1 MIQKSLISI
10 TNLSYNFWKNF
21 LFKNLSFEIS
31 SWEIV
36 LITGPSGVGKT
47 TLLSLIWRIVAP
59 QLGNIEY
66 DTILSSREKW
76 FGYALIDGPFFETLS
91 VKENIFLLESFAGI
105 KINIS
110 YYRELLEY
118 FEIQALEFQS
128 LISLSAGQRERVN
141 FVRALVHQPKVIILD
156 EPWSNLDAHLFKKLV
171 SFIQKNIKESDTSYV
186 IVSHDSRFIK
196 IASQQIELTP
206 L

>member
-1 MIQKSLISI
+1 M
-10 TNLSYNFWKNF
+10 
-21 LFKNLSFEIS
+21 
-31 SWEIV
+31 
-36 LITGPSGVGKT
+36 ITGPSGVGKT